1 MTSVPGR
8 WPRHAVTNHVDVECR
23 RLQKLEGLLLHPHM
37 GRPSIWLQRSPSMP
51 PLVNLQQIADAAGVH
66 RSTASRALNPKYR
79 EALSPDLVLKVTA
92 AAEKLGYRPNAF
104 AAGLRTR
111 RSKLVGVLLPD
122 IASPIFSRILSSIT
136 SELSAEGLSAL
147 LMVGDSDAQ
156 IEQAAQHLLA
166 LQVEGVVI
174 GTARTKDS
182 HVSAFLAHEI
192 PVVLAH
198 RQETRLRATTVVSD
212 NDSGVKAVMN
222 HLDELG
228 HKRVGMVVGPQ
239 NHSPG
244 RRRANLFTREAQRRG
259 MDHGIAVAK
268 DWSIESGRAG
278 AMKLLEGQPS
288 LTAIFAANDMMAFGV
303 LEELAA
309 KGLSCPRD
317 VSVVGYNDMPF
328 SSMVSP
334 PLTTVSVDLADQG
347 RQVALQLLAPIHD
360 HARPP
365 QLIVVPVQLVV
376 RASTARARP

>member
-1 MTSVPGR
+1 
-8 WPRHAVTNHVDVECR
+8 
-23 RLQKLEGLLLHPHM
+23 
-37 GRPSIWLQRSPSMP
+37 MP

-79 EALSPDLVLKVTA
+79 EALSPELVLKVSV
-92 AAEKLGYRPNAF
+92 AAEELGYRPNAF

-111 RSKLVGVLLPD
+111 RSRLVGVLLPD
-122 IASPIFSRILSSIT
+122 IASPIFSRILGSIT

-156 IEQAAQHLLA
+156 IEQSARHLLA

-174 GTARTKDS
+174 ATARTKDR

-212 NDSGVKAVMN
+212 NDSGVKAVVS
-222 HLDELG
+222 HLGDLG

-244 RRRANLFTREAQRRG
+244 KRRANIFKREAHRRG
-259 MDHGIAVAK
+259 MDYGIAVAK
-268 DWSIESGRAG
+268 DWSVESGRAG
-278 AMKLLEGQPS
+278 AVKLLEGHPS
-288 LTAIFAANDMMAFGV
+288 LTAIFAGNDMMAFGV

-309 KGLSCPRD
+309 RGLSCPRD

-334 PLTTVSVDLADQG
+334 PLTTVSVDLADLG
-347 RQVALQLLAPIHD
+347 RRVAVQLLARIHD
-360 HARPP
+360 HGRPP
-365 QLIVVPVQLVV
+365 QLTVVPVQLVV
-376 RASTARARP
+376 RASTARVRA